1 MLLNPRNFKYKK
13 QQKGKP
19 FNKIFKST
27 NLEARTPLH
36 FGSIGLKA
44 LTSGRLTAKQINAVR
59 QAIHKQIKKLGRLK
73 VNIFPHTPISKKPI
87 EVRMGK
93 GKGNVDHWVFKVK
106 PGFVLYEIETTFISI
121 AIKALRRGQ
130 IRLPIKTKI
139 IFN

>member
-13 QQKGKP
+13 QQKGKS
-19 FNKIFKST
+19 FNAIVGRST
-27 NLEARTPLH
+27 PGLAQLK

-44 LTSGRLTAKQINAVR
+44 LAPGRLTAQQINAVR
-59 QAIHKQIKKLGRLK
+59 QSINKRIKKLGRLK
-73 VNIFPHTPISKKPI
+73 VNSFPHTPISKKPI

-106 PGFVLYEIETTFISI
+106 PGCILYEIETTFKAI
-121 AIKALRRGQ
+121 ALKALKNGQ